1 VKVADERAGGRVSAA
16 AIGQLGKLLEASRL
30 RQIADF
36 TPIIEKI
43 GLRKDKGMHEMNERK
58 NKQICKWIKL
68 TESVIFCFCVVR
80 QATPPSDSYGEWNL
94 E

>member
-1 VKVADERAGGRVSAA
+1 MKVADERAGGRVSAA

-43 GLRKDKGMHEMNERK
+43 GLRKDKGMNEMNERARERK
-58 NKQICKWIKL
+58 KSTWIK
-68 TESVIFCFCVVR
+68 S
-80 QATPPSDSYGEWNL
+80 
-94 E
+94 